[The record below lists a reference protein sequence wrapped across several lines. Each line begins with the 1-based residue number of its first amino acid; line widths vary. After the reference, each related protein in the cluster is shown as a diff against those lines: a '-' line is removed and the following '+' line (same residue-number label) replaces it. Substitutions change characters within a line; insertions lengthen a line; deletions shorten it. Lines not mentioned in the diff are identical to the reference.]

1 MKSWWPACRG
11 VIDPQEKMPVP
22 TLFKYDICGKIKN
35 NEINEERIVKI

>member
-1 MKSWWPACRG
+1 MSWFNWPARKRP
-11 VIDPQEKMPVP
+11 IP